1 MPNRIIKE
9 SICTSDSIDGLT
21 WFEEVL
27 FYRLIVNCDDYGR
40 FDGRPAIIK
49 NRLFPLKESL
59 TARAVSEAINRL
71 ASAGMVALYEF
82 EGKPY
87 LYLPTWNCH
96 QSVRAKRSK
105 YPSPDVAGNVP
116 AVEEQASDGS
126 DEQHESICKQMNSD
140 ESKCHRNPIQSESN
154 PNPIREA
161 DAGNAPAGEE
171 PAPPPADHELAKVMN
186 LYLNRVNALPS
197 TSCIDELKSYTKQLG
212 ADVCCKAIEVALD
225 DKKSSWSYIK
235 AILQSYSRDGVR
247 SLADVQERE
256 ARREAE
262 KAAMEKHRN
271 MLKPSQVVAGTFPS
285 KPIDMD
291 SLRKIYE
298 SMG

>member
-71 ASAGMVALYEF
+71 ASVGMVALYEF

-105 YPSPDVAGNVP
+105 YPSPD
-116 AVEEQASDGS
+116 EASQSNDA
-126 DEQHESICKQMNSD
+126 DKEQHENICKQMNSD
-140 ESKCHRNPIQSESN
+140 ESKCPRNPIQSESN

-171 PAPPPADHELAKVMN
+171 PAPPPTDTELAKVMN

-197 TSCIDELKSYTKQLG
+197 PSCIDELKSYTKQLG

-247 SLADVQERE
+247 SLADVQQRE

-262 KAAMEKHRN
+262 KASMEKRRN
-271 MLKPSQVVAGTFPS
+271 TMKPNQITAGTFKS
-285 KPIDMD
+285 ELPID
-291 SLRKIYE
+291 LERLKRIAE
-298 SMG
+298 SV

>member
-71 ASAGMVALYEF
+71 VSAGMVALYEF

-105 YPSPDVAGNVP
+105 YPSPD
-116 AVEEQASDGS
+116 EASQSNDA
-126 DEQHESICKQMNSD
+126 DKEQHENICKQMISD
-140 ESKCHRNPIQSESN
+140 DCKCSRNPIQSESN
-154 PNPIREA
+154 PNPIRNA

-171 PAPPPADHELAKVMN
+171 PPASDPELAKVMN

-197 TSCIDELKSYTKQLG
+197 PDCIDELKSYTKLLG
-212 ADVCCKAIEVALD
+212 ADVCCKAINIALD
-225 DKKSSWSYIK
+225 DKKASWSYIK
-235 AILQSYSRDGVR
+235 GILSSYSRDGVR

-262 KAAMEKHRN
+262 KAAIEKRRST
-271 MLKPSQVVAGTFPS
+271 LKPNQVVAGTYQDN
-285 KPIDMD
+285 KPIDMER
-291 SLRKIYE
+291 LRNIYE